1 MYYAFIAG
9 SIATVF
15 NNWEAV
21 DKIYRLYPY
30 PVFRKFLSEE
40 DAWNYVNTHKVSSNV
55 TSVTAYGD
63 ILTYPR
69 IQMTYMIRDGF
80 IAYEMKPKG
89 IKNMRFTNTDP
100 LIKIDYRSKLAK
112 VVLKGISLNDDLITN
127 HLIAIVNGLKV
138 IGPFIDVDIVVPNH
152 SIFYALTAYTGE
164 DRRLVSL
171 LSRIKNRTARY
182 AVTIRRW

>member
-55 TSVTAYGD
+55 ISVTAYGD
-63 ILTYPR
+63 I
-69 IQMTYMIRDGF
+69 IIS
-80 IAYEMKPKG
+80 
-89 IKNMRFTNTDP
+89 KNSND
-100 LIKIDYRSKLAK
+100 
-112 VVLKGISLNDDLITN
+112 ISD
-127 HLIAIVNGLKV
+127 
-138 IGPFIDVDIVVPNH
+138 
-152 SIFYALTAYTGE
+152 
-164 DRRLVSL
+164 
-171 LSRIKNRTARY
+171 
-182 AVTIRRW
+182 